1 MKFNKDSVLNTIKRR
16 DQRGARGLSQISK
29 ERTFSYAEAAILRIE
44 TAERGRLVSD
54 CDIEFQRVGLKKKTY
69 MKRSR
74 GGWVSEEMRGE
85 ARLDLI

>member
-1 MKFNKDSVLNTIKRR
+1 M
-16 DQRGARGLSQISK
+16 
-29 ERTFSYAEAAILRIE
+29 
-44 TAERGRLVSD
+44 SD
-54 CDIEFQRVGLKKKTY
+54 CDIEFQRMGLKKKTY